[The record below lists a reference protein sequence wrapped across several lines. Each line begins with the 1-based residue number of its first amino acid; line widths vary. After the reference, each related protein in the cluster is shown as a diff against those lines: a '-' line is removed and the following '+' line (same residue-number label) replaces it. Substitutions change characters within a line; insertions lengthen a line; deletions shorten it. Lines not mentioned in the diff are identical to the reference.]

1 MPTDIKLKNSVTATN
16 APTSLQQGEVA
27 INITDKKVWVGNAAT
42 TPVLLLG
49 SGSDASFTNISVSG
63 VASFADGTVSL
74 PSITNIGDTNTGIF
88 FPAADT
94 IAFTEGGAESMR
106 IDASGNVGIG
116 VTAPAVRLDL
126 LASGSGDIVK
136 FGVPASS
143 RIINF
148 YRDSANFAI
157 TDASG
162 IAGNG
167 MYGITTTN
175 NLAFLTNSSERM
187 RIDSSGR
194 VGIGTS
200 SPSYPLDVLSNSSA
214 IGVSIRGRS
223 ADNLSIYNFTSNDG
237 ATQYGFILGSPT
249 ELRLTQNGA
258 NVITAYTNGAE
269 RMRIESSGNVGIGTS
284 SPATKLDFGP
294 VSNNTQI
301 ISVRQNGNNRAGL
314 GINSD
319 FGLRV
324 TGPSDATAT
333 ISFGSISVSD
343 GSTFTERM
351 RITSAGDVGIG
362 TSNPTPRG
370 TNFRVLQIEGG
381 ATGSELKLTNS
392 TNTGGLVMQNSGND
406 TYLWN
411 IANSFLSFGTNA
423 TERMRIDSG
432 GDVLFGQT
440 TYTNPPTTGT
450 DLLAGGLVINPTR
463 RTTASAANCNWDGT
477 SGNFARVTSSL
488 RYKKEVINASHGL
501 EDVLKLRP
509 VTYKGKAKADGDKV
523 FGGLIAEEVDAI
535 GLTEFVEYD
544 SENKPDSLAY
554 GNMVSLAFK
563 AIQEQQTLINNL
575 TTRLNALEGK

>member
-49 SGSDASFTNISVSG
+49 SGADGTFTNLTVSG

-94 IAFTEGGAESMR
+94 IAFTEGGTESMR

-187 RIDSSGR
+187 RIDSSGN

-200 SPSYPLDVLSNSSA
+200 SPSTKFEVSASAATPIICRSSTATSYVQLTNSGGTTY
-214 IGVSIRGRS
+214 IGS
-223 ADNLSIYNFTSNDG
+223 TSNDMQFLTG
-237 ATQYGFILGSPT
+237 AAGT
-249 ELRLTQNGA
+249 
-258 NVITAYTNGAE
+258 E
-269 RMRIESSGNVGIGTS
+269 RMRIDSSGNVGIGTS
-284 SPATKLDFGP
+284 SPTAFSGYTVLDVFNTTNGGAILARGSDVTTAIFGDDTAAAGIVETRTNHP
-294 VSNNTQI
+294 LLFRTNTI
-301 ISVRQNGNNRAGL
+301 
-314 GINSD
+314 
-319 FGLRV
+319 
-324 TGPSDATAT
+324 
-333 ISFGSISVSD
+333 
-343 GSTFTERM
+343 ERM
-351 RITSAGDVGIG
+351 RITSDGNLLIGSTASIYRLSALVASGADRALVQAGVSGITNG
-362 TSNPTPRG
+362 FTVNYVNSNTSMAYRFT
-370 TNFRVLQIEGG
+370 
-381 ATGSELKLTNS
+381 S
-392 TNTGGLVMQNSGND
+392 LV
-406 TYLWN
+406 
-411 IANSFLSFGTNA
+411 
-423 TERMRIDSG
+423 
-432 GDVLFGQT
+432 
-440 TYTNPPTTGT
+440 
-450 DLLAGGLVINPTR
+450 
-463 RTTASAANCNWDGT
+463 TTASAANAFLD
-477 SGNFARVTSSL
+477 SGDDNRLYRSTSSL
-488 RYKKEVINASHGL
+488 RYKKDIESIKQSNSDA
-501 EDVLKLRP
+501 VLNLRP
-509 VTYKGKAKADGDKV
+509 VWYRSKADNDNSDWSWY
-523 FGGLIAEEVDAI
+523 GLIAEEVAKVEPRLVHWSYLDSDYDVTEENGSLKKTLKADAKLI
-535 GLTEFVEYD
+535 
-544 SENKPDSLAY
+544 PDGVQYERVTVLLLD
-554 GNMVSLAFK
+554 VVKRQEK
-563 AIQEQQTLINNL
+563 AIQEQQALIENL